1 MNWNRKNAQMQAGE
15 KIKELETKWVTLVS
29 KNYEIEQACAQLEKE
44 MNDIRLMKQKSGDY
58 RSFNGPT

>member
-44 MNDIRLMKQKSGDY
+44 MNDIRFMKQRSGDY